1 MKNFTRRSL
10 MKKNNFDQ
18 GLTYIINM
26 KNLFL
31 IFNPI
36 VLTILITLSGCHQAN
51 HEKTNNRNKSEPP
64 TDSVSTETVSWVEK
78 YLQKKN
84 RFARMKDVGNE
95 TANLKDL
102 YHINPIGHKDYD
114 SVRISIY
121 QIGVNLSHSKED
133 LLIQREYNSSV
144 SAFQIMDDSISLR
157 NTLKLYNFFEQYS
170 NIPDEIKVICY
181 QKVII
186 DYNNSFE

>member
-1 MKNFTRRSL
+1 
-10 MKKNNFDQ
+10 
-18 GLTYIINM
+18 M

>member
-18 GLTYIINM
+18 GLTYIIKM